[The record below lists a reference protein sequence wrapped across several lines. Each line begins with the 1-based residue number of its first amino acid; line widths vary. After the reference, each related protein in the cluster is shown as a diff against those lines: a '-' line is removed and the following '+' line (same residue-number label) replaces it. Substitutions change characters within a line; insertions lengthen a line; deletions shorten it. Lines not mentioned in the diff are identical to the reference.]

1 MVLVMWVRSSGT
13 EIKELVTAWLA
24 ISFAFAVGF
33 FGFTLRGMLISLFT
47 IGVAFVLHELA
58 HKLVAQSYGC
68 WAEFRMD
75 VTMLILMII
84 IAFFGVVFAAP
95 GAVMIYGFITR
106 EQNGKI
112 SLAGPLMN
120 LALVVVF
127 FPLTLFNGT
136 IGDVGRVG
144 VWINSWIALFNLI
157 PFGPLDG
164 RKILAWDASV
174 YSITLVAA
182 LGAFVFSML
191 L

>member
-1 MVLVMWVRSSGT
+1 M
-13 EIKELVTAWLA
+13 
-24 ISFAFAVGF
+24 
-33 FGFTLRGMLISLFT
+33 
-47 IGVAFVLHELA
+47 HELA

-136 IGDVGRVG
+136 IGVVGRVG

>member
-1 MVLVMWVRSSGT
+1 M
-13 EIKELVTAWLA
+13 
-24 ISFAFAVGF
+24 
-33 FGFTLRGMLISLFT
+33 
-47 IGVAFVLHELA
+47 HELA